1 MNQQT
6 EELRSD
12 VFMRHAIELH
22 RGAVIR
28 LALGQTGSAADAQ
41 DVAQDTFIQLLK
53 STKTFTDDQHL
64 RAWLLRVA
72 HNRCLD
78 LRRQAWRQRVELADD
93 IEAIGTICTED
104 PAIEEL
110 FEHPIW
116 TAMRQLPDKL
126 RVALHLHYVE
136 NYSTEEIAQIV
147 GCMPAAARARLH
159 RGRKKL
165 RDELVRM
172 NLEQSGRTEQLVRGT
187 HNANG
192 TSPLPSHQSE

>member
-1 MNQQT
+1 MNQQA

-64 RAWLLRVA
+64 RAWLLRVT

-78 LRRQAWRQRVELADD
+78 LRRQA
-93 IEAIGTICTED
+93 
-104 PAIEEL
+104 
-110 FEHPIW
+110 
-116 TAMRQLPDKL
+116 
-126 RVALHLHYVE
+126 
-136 NYSTEEIAQIV
+136 
-147 GCMPAAARARLH
+147 
-159 RGRKKL
+159 
-165 RDELVRM
+165 
-172 NLEQSGRTEQLVRGT
+172 
-187 HNANG
+187 
-192 TSPLPSHQSE
+192 